1 MNWRPIIEDI
11 YDHYNHKSI
20 RIRYH
25 IIFVTKYRRKCL
37 EGIKEQVFN
46 AFREVESKSHIK
58 IHNMNIDKNHI
69 HLLISFPPEYSIS
82 QTVNRLKQYTTNYLY
97 RNCNDHMRL
106 YYWNK
111 KRVLWSHSY
120 FCSTL
125 GVISD
130 KIVKEYINNQ

>member
-11 YDHYNHKSI
+11 YDYYNHKSI

-58 IHNMNIDKNHI
+58 IHNMNIDKDHI

-125 GVISD
+125 GIIPD
-130 KIVKEYINNQ
+130 KIVNEYINNQ